1 MIKGFDM
8 DGTLIAY
15 EQGYVPNNDLNY
27 HLIDQVVNPG
37 DKIAILTNQGGIPLG
52 YRTDEQFADR
62 FLAVRH
68 YLEVGCRAKVVE
80 LQVALWHEKATR
92 LQITNAA
99 LDLMGIYYVRNDMRY
114 LIWPQPDYRKPQP
127 RMLEIANVGIYYG
140 DSDEDEQ
147 AAAAAG
153 VQFVRVPRFMGGE
166 S

>member
-15 EQGYVPNNDLNY
+15 GDGRGINY
-27 HLIDQVVNPG
+27 DLIDQVIDPG
-37 DKIAILTNQGGIPLG
+37 DKVSILTNQGGIPLG
-52 YRTDEQFADR
+52 YRTVGQFVAR
-62 FLAVRH
+62 LFHIKQYIQNVR
-68 YLEVGCRAKVVE
+68 RAKVVG

-92 LQITNAA
+92 DQIAAAFMELADVYYVEGNNEMIPFIWIPPHCRKPNPFMLQI
-99 LDLMGIYYVRNDMRY
+99 
-114 LIWPQPDYRKPQP
+114 
-127 RMLEIANVGIYYG
+127 ANIGIYYG
-140 DSDEDEQ
+140 DSGEDEQ

>member
-8 DGTLIAY
+8 DGTLISY

-52 YRTDEQFADR
+52 YRTVGQFVAR
-62 FLAVRH
+62 LFHIKQYIQNVR
-68 YLEVGCRAKVVE
+68 RAKVVE
-80 LQVALWHEKATR
+80 LQVALWHEKTTR